1 MGAPAGGRS
10 VSLLTAFEES
20 LSRHACVGRD
30 WLVAVSGGPDSM
42 ALLRTAL
49 AAAARHGAEVTCGHI
64 DHQLRRESGAD
75 AAWVVEQCAALGIR
89 SRIERVTVASDGGA
103 IEETARKVRYEALN
117 RMALECR
124 ASAILTGHTADDN
137 AETILHHVFRGTGLR
152 GLVGIPPLRS
162 LGDSLWLWR
171 PLLKVRRSEV
181 LTELDQ
187 LGQSYRTDSSNSS
200 NQFTRNRVRREL
212 IPWLER
218 ELNPRAVD
226 AVLRL
231 SDQSEEVIDWLHAAA
246 VELLDRS
253 LVQPLTPAI
262 RLHCEPIRSSP
273 TLVARECFVQLWNRQ
288 SWPRQAMTREHWQ
301 RLVDQCGP
309 AAAPAVQMP
318 GGIDVRRR
326 GDLLIVT
333 APENAE

>member
-1 MGAPAGGRS
+1 M
-10 VSLLTAFEES
+10 SLLAAWEES
-20 LSRHACVGRD
+20 LSRHSCVGRH
-30 WLVAVSGGPDSM
+30 WLVAVSGGPDSV
-42 ALLRTAL
+42 ALLRTAIT
-49 AAAARHGAEVTCGHI
+49 AAARYGAEVTCGHI
-64 DHQLRRESGAD
+64 DHQLRAESSAD
-75 AAWVVEQCAALGIR
+75 ADWVAEQCAALGVR
-89 SRIERVTVASDGGA
+89 CRVERVTVPSDGGA
-103 IEETARKVRYEALN
+103 IEETARRVRYEALI
-117 RMALECR
+117 RMATVSG
-124 ASAILTGHTADDN
+124 ATAILTGHTVDDN
-137 AETILHHVFRGTGLR
+137 VETILHHVFRGTGLR
-152 GLVGIPPLRS
+152 GLIGIPPIRL
-162 LGDSLWLWR
+162 LGESLWLWR
-171 PLLKVRRSEV
+171 PLLKVRRRE
-181 LTELDQ
+181 LLAELDQ

-200 NQFTRNRVRREL
+200 SQFTRNRVRHEL

-273 TLVARECFVQLWNRQ
+273 ALVARECFVQLWNRQ

-309 AAAPAVQMP
+309 AAAPAVQLP

-326 GDLLIVT
+326 GDLLTLT
-333 APENAE
+333 APEDAE

>member
-1 MGAPAGGRS
+1 M
-10 VSLLTAFEES
+10 SLLTAFEES
-20 LSRHACVGRD
+20 LSLHSCIGRH

-49 AAAARHGAEVTCGHI
+49 AASARYGAEVTCGHI
-64 DHQLRRESGAD
+64 DHQLRAESGAD
-75 AAWVVEQCAALGIR
+75 ADWVVKQCAALGVR
-89 SRIERVTVASDGGA
+89 CQVERVTVSSDGGA
-103 IEETARKVRYEALN
+103 IEETARRVRYEALN

-137 AETILHHVFRGTGLR
+137 AETILHHLFRGTGLR

-181 LTELDQ
+181 LAELDQ

-200 NQFTRNRVRREL
+200 NQFTRNRVRHEL
-212 IPWLER
+212 IPWLKR
-218 ELNPRAVD
+218 ELNPRAVE

-231 SDQSEEVIDWLHAAA
+231 SEQSEEVIDWLHSAA

-253 LVQPLTPAI
+253 LVQPVTPGI
-262 RLHCEPIRSSP
+262 RLHCEAIRSAP
-273 TLVARECFVQLWNRQ
+273 AVVARECFVQLWNRQ

-301 RLVDQCGP
+301 RLVDQCGT
-309 AAAPAVQMP
+309 AAAPAVQLP

-326 GDLLIVT
+326 GDLLTLT